1 MDASRSK
8 VKGMVSEIG
17 LERDDEHFRSFNLKI
32 SVVIKPLKI
41 LDYDEAERLM
51 RQFRKDLLGRE
62 VELTSTI
69 FRCPTCGREF
79 KNERGLN
86 KHLKTVHKVKK
97 AEKNR
102 ETPLRRVDQ
111 RRLKRG
117 KTPAKHEGEPPIQTS
132 ASLWMTVGCWSI
144 GSSLAQHLRLPS
156 STLF

>member
-1 MDASRSK
+1 MNASRSK

-51 RQFRKDLLGRE
+51 KQFRKDLLGRE

-86 KHLKTVHKVKK
+86 KHLKTVHKVKR
-97 AEKNR
+97 AEKNG
-102 ETPLRRVDQ
+102 ETPPEKSRS
-111 RRLKRG
+111 K
-117 KTPAKHEGEPPIQTS
+117 KTKERKD
-132 ASLWMTVGCWSI
+132 
-144 GSSLAQHLRLPS
+144 SSKA
-156 STLF
+156 